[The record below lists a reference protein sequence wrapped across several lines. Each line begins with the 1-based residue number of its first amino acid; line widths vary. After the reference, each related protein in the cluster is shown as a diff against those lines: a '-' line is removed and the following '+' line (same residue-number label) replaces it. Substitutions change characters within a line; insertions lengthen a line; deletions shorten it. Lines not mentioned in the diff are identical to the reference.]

1 MPHPRFS
8 NEEIARRGEEI
19 YASQLRDYLEKD
31 HKGEVVIIDI
41 ESGEYE
47 IGQDSLAANNRAL
60 SKHPGA
66 ALYGIRVGF
75 PFVESISGP
84 RLTKQ

>member
-1 MPHPRFS
+1 MPHPDLAMMGSFV
-8 NEEIARRGEEI
+8 AATEI
-19 YASQLRDYLEKD
+19 YAALLRAQLEKEY
-31 HKGEVVIIDI
+31 KGQVVTIDV

-47 IGQDSLAANNRAL
+47 IGHDSLAANKRAL
-60 SKHPGA
+60 AKRPGA

-84 RLTKQ
+84 RMTKQ

>member
-1 MPHPRFS
+1 MPHPRFT

-19 YASQLRDYLEKD
+19 YAARLRDVLEKE
-31 HKGEVVIIDI
+31 HHGKVVIIDV
-41 ESGEYE
+41 ESGDYE
-47 IGQDSLAANNRAL
+47 IGQDSLAANQRAL
-60 SKHPGA
+60 AKHPGA

-84 RLTKQ
+84 GATKQ

>member
-1 MPHPRFS
+1 MPHPRYT

-19 YASQLRDYLEKD
+19 YASRLRNRLEKE
-31 HKGEVVIIDI
+31 HEGQVVIIDI
-41 ESGEYE
+41 ESGDYE
-47 IGQDSLAANNRAL
+47 IGHDSLATNKRAL
-60 SKHPGA
+60 AKHPGA

-84 RLTKQ
+84 RATK

>member
-1 MPHPRFS
+1 MPHPRFT
-8 NEEIARRGEEI
+8 NEEIVRRGEDI
-19 YASQLRDYLEKD
+19 YASRLRDTLKKEYN
-31 HKGEVVIIDI
+31 GQVVIIDV

-47 IGQDSLAANNRAL
+47 IGSDSSAANKRAL
-60 SKHPGA
+60 AKHPGA

-84 RLTKQ
+84 RVTKQ

>member
-19 YASQLRDYLEKD
+19 YASRLRDYLEKD

-47 IGQDSLAANNRAL
+47 IGQDSLAANHRAL
-60 SKHPGA
+60 AKHPGA

>member
-1 MPHPRFS
+1 MPHPRFT

-19 YASQLRDYLEKD
+19 YASRLRDHLEQQYR
-31 HKGEVVIIDI
+31 GQVVIIDV
-41 ESGEYE
+41 ETGEYE

-60 SKHPGA
+60 AKHPGA

>member
-19 YASQLRDYLEKD
+19 YASQLRDQLEKE
-31 HKGEVVIIDI
+31 HIGQVVIIDI
-41 ESGEYE
+41 ELGEYE
-47 IGQDSLAANNRAL
+47 IGHDSLAANQRAL
-60 SKHPGA
+60 AKRPEA